1 MATKKPEQP
10 VKPWYKSTTLLIN
23 GVGIALTVAEF
34 AVASNLIPDP
44 EYLALAIA
52 VINIANRFRNP
63 KTVAKLSR

>member
-1 MATKKPEQP
+1 MAAKQP
-10 VKPWYKSTTLLIN
+10 TKPWYQSSTILIN
-23 GVGIALTVAEF
+23 GLGAAVTVLEF

-52 VINIANRFRNP
+52 VLNIINRFRAP